1 MPPITPLEFL
11 SIHPSSPFEIFHAPF
26 RDANSLRARI
36 IERVASSSEYLSAG
50 SRYVFKITFL
60 RVPPTCYYRQ
70 VSSAASAPTR
80 GPITPQSALRRR
92 RRGRRR
98 LSTPAS
104 LSPAVA
110 LYFFDLPSPQRRK
123 RGERGWRSRN
133 GGRKRERKDAVEAV
147 SFIPI

>member
-36 IERVASSSEYLSAG
+36 IERVASSSEYLPAG

-92 RRGRRR
+92 RGRRRR

-123 RGERGWRSRN
+123 RGEPGWRSRN

>member
-60 RVPPTCYYRQ
+60 WVPPTCYYRQ
-70 VSSAASAPTR
+70 VSCAASAPTR
-80 GPITPQSALRRR
+80 GPITSQSALRRR
-92 RRGRRR
+92 RRRR

-104 LSPAVA
+104 LSLAVA

>member
-36 IERVASSSEYLSAG
+36 IERVASSSEYLPAG

-80 GPITPQSALRRR
+80 GPIT
-92 RRGRRR
+92 R
-98 LSTPAS
+98 LCDDEDDDDDAS
-104 LSPAVA
+104 LHLRA
-110 LYFFDLPSPQRRK
+110 YLPRLLSI
-123 RGERGWRSRN
+123 SSIFLLRN
-133 GGRKRERKDAVEAV
+133 GGNEGNEDGEAGMEEGKERERMPCKRCRL
-147 SFIPI
+147 FPFK